1 MSVMSRTFTPAE
13 AAAVAGVDVKAVQ
26 NAIDKRIVIAHSR
39 PGVIRSKRTLT
50 DLSVLKVKLWKE
62 MGGAFTPERRLALFA
77 EIERQPRAK
86 TVKAGEYLIVDV
98 GAARKDIEK
107 GVRDLALA
115 EAEITTSKAVLGGEP
130 VFKGTRIPVRLVAA
144 MLHSGAS
151 EAEILEGYPKLDGRH
166 LPMARVWSAAH
177 PPVGRPKTL
186 ADKGGTIRSKVVLK
200 TSSRPSS

>member
-1 MSVMSRTFTPAE
+1 MSRTFTPAE

-39 PGVIRSKRTLT
+39 PGAIRSKRTLT
-50 DLSVLKVKLWKE
+50 DLSVLKVKIWKE
-62 MGGAFTPERRLALFA
+62 MGGALTPERRLALFA

-144 MLHSGAS
+144 MLHDGAS

-177 PPVGRPKTL
+177 PAVGRPKTL

-200 TSSRPSS
+200 TSSKPSA